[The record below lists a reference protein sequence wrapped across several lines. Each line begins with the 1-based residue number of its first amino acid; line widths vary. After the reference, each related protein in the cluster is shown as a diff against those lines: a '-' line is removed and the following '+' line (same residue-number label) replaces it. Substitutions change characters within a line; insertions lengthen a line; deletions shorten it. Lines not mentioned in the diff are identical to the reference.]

1 MQTPGPL
8 NNPKSISGITPG
20 IIMLLL
26 CGCLALAVA
35 ILAIEQWD
43 RRKLETAAFEATAQ
57 AYASTIS
64 TFRSFYSAVILDKI
78 EGTNIEITHDYR
90 NKPSALPIP
99 ATMSIDL
106 IEYLNARESQVN
118 LRVLSDYP
126 FPWRKSRVVTNF
138 ERAALDK
145 FRTTSTDKFTQTTD
159 SEIGPIFE
167 YANPI
172 RMQEGCVNCHNTHP
186 DSPKRDWR
194 IGDIRG
200 IQVVTLRSDSLK
212 FDALTGNTY
221 SVFAVICFFA
231 FTFAIIFWL
240 VGRNNRVF
248 RFVLR
253 EQERLREARDQA
265 EAADQAKSQFLATM
279 SHEIR
284 TPMNGIIG
292 MSELLIDSRLNSEQK
307 SFAHTIAS
315 SAQNLLHILNDI
327 LDLAKFDASDFR
339 LDNIPFSLNEVVER
353 AVETV
358 AFQAAN
364 KGLEIGIVL
373 APGIPDRYFGDPARL
388 RQILINLLGN
398 AVKFTDMGSVM
409 VEVSVFGT
417 DSKNELLI
425 LAIRDTGIGISE
437 EDMQHLFK
445 EFSQVD
451 ASITRR
457 HSGTGLGLSI
467 TRKLVSKMGGD
478 ISVDST
484 PDKGSVFTVSIPI
497 EVAERRNTD
506 RMAQLLQGKRALI
519 VDDNEVNV
527 RVLSAMLSTLGMDFD
542 CTPTGDAA
550 LALISSTIHESGPG
564 YDVVLSD
571 FKMEGMD
578 GLRLAREIRANA
590 GAGNIKIVLIS
601 SISMNAFPEQDLETL
616 FDGRIMKPITR
627 SAVISVLREALSLTT
642 AEPQTESPD
651 APEHPDAGEILT
663 SLRVLVAEDNPTNQR
678 IIVRVLE
685 NLGCAVDL
693 AEDGQQALEAGSFL
707 PYDIILM
714 DLHMPFM
721 DGAEVARQI
730 HAGNGPNRRV
740 PIIAVTADVMMN
752 IDHSDA
758 QRLFTDVVHKPY
770 TSREVKACLLT
781 NLSKGHAAADS
792 GLHPA
797 HDDLAVIDPVIVDD
811 LIVQLGVP
819 ETFGVM
825 TEMKATLANI
835 QETLRQHVDEAEKLA
850 STAHRLAGSTASAG
864 LRELSASLRVV
875 EQAARGNNPDVY
887 NSIISSLP
895 DIVARG
901 EEALDATI
909 QKLQASEPV

>member
-1 MQTPGPL
+1 MQMPGPQQ
-8 NNPKSISGITPG
+8 NPKSISGITPG
-20 IIMLLL
+20 IIILLL
-26 CGCLALAVA
+26 CGCLTLAVT

-64 TFRSFYSAVILDKI
+64 TFRSFYAAVILDKVS
-78 EGTNIEITHDYR
+78 GTDIEITHDYR

-126 FPWRKSRVVTNF
+126 FPWRISRAVTTF

-145 FRTTSTDKFTQTTD
+145 FRTTAAEKFTQTRE

-172 RMQEGCVNCHNTHP
+172 RMQEGCVNCHNSHP

-212 FDALTGNTY
+212 FDTLTGNTY

-240 VGRNNRVF
+240 VGRNNRAF

-253 EQERLREARDQA
+253 EQESLREARDQA
-265 EAADQAKSQFLATM
+265 QAADQAKSQFLATM

-358 AFQAAN
+358 AYQAAN

-373 APGIPDRYFGDPARL
+373 APNMPDRYFGDPARL

-398 AVKFTDMGSVM
+398 AVKFTDTGSVM
-409 VEVSVFGT
+409 VEVSVSGIDT
-417 DSKNELLI
+417 DQTELI

-467 TRKLVSKMGGD
+467 TKKLLSKMGGD
-478 ISVDST
+478 ITVEST
-484 PDKGSVFTVSIPI
+484 PDVGSVFTVSIPI
-497 EVAERRNTD
+497 EIAERRNTD
-506 RMAQLLQGKRALI
+506 RMTELLRGKRALI
-519 VDDNEVNV
+519 VDDNDVNL
-527 RVLSAMLSTLGMDFD
+527 RVLSAMLSTLGMEFD
-542 CTPTGDAA
+542 CARTGEAA
-550 LALISSTIHESGPG
+550 LAMMSAPANDDSAG

-571 FKMEGMD
+571 FNMEGMD
-578 GLRLAREIRANA
+578 GLDLAREIRANA
-590 GAGNIKIVLIS
+590 GTRNIKIVLIS
-601 SISMNAFPEQDLETL
+601 SISISAFSEQDLETL

-627 SAVISVLREALSLTT
+627 SAVISVLREALSLID
-642 AEPQTESPD
+642 EPQPESPVMV
-651 APEHPDAGEILT
+651 APPDAGDVLT
-663 SLRVLVAEDNPTNQR
+663 ARKVLVAEDNPTNQR

-693 AEDGQQALEAGSFL
+693 ADDGQQALEAASFL

-721 DGAEVARQI
+721 DGAEVARQLK
-730 HAGNGPNRRV
+730 AGDGPNCRV
-740 PIIAVTADVMMN
+740 PIIAVTADVMMT
-752 IDHSDA
+752 IDHADEE
-758 QRLFTDVVHKPY
+758 RLFDDVVHKPY
-770 TSREVKACLLT
+770 TSHEVKTCLIA
-781 NLSKGHAAADS
+781 NLSTDHAEGASAA
-792 GLHPA
+792 HPPSDEIVA
-797 HDDLAVIDPVIVDD
+797 IDPVIVDD
-811 LIVQLGVP
+811 LVAQLGIS
-819 ETFGVM
+819 ETRAIM
-825 TEMKATLANI
+825 AEMRDTLAAIQATLASDINDPE
-835 QETLRQHVDEAEKLA
+835 QLA
-850 STAHRLAGSTASAG
+850 SSAHRLAGSTASTG
-864 LRELSASLRVV
+864 LRELSGALRAI
-875 EQAARGNNPDVY
+875 EQAARRNEPEIYTDVM
-887 NSIISSLP
+887 SSLP
-895 DIVARG
+895 DVVARG
-901 EEALDATI
+901 DEALDNAMER
-909 QKLQASEPV
+909 LRASEPV